1 MVLFASIERIH
12 LLGAAFSLFI
22 IITVFWLVRARMIKE
37 KYSLI
42 WFLIGL
48 FMLIM
53 SVSKDLLENFSSLVG
68 VYYPPSA
75 LFAIFIACAYL
86 LLLNLSVTISDLKK
100 HNKALTQEL
109 GLTNLRLEQLEK
121 KVNKKES

>member
-1 MVLFASIERIH
+1 MLFANVDRVH
-12 LLGAAFSLFI
+12 LLGAVFSLII

-48 FMLIM
+48 FMLTM

-75 LFAIFIACAYL
+75 LFAIFIACAYM
-86 LLLNLSVTISDLKK
+86 LLLNLSVTISGLKK

-121 KVNKKES
+121 KVNNRES